1 MRSCILRHD
10 GSYAVETINSSVVWS
25 KNHYQ
30 TKNKTYRQLE
40 EQHHLKSEH
49 DWIMAHGRGSLWMCA
64 IPINSVVINALQK
77 MTGDLRFVFN
87 FADRDCPE
95 YFAFMQ
101 KKTWA
106 ENQAAY
112 QAQLDKMN
120 QIRTSAD
127 SSSQN
132 GSQGAYED
140 PVPKEE
146 YEKLHEIQ
154 KSINYYDD
162 GEPDYYRPD
171 VSAKRELDTAGYFVS
186 EDSQLFFKINS
197 LDDAIN
203 ALVMYAFYKSLV
215 LLPYGES
222 ATDDLPTL
230 EGVTLNGD
238 PVTIFEEIL
247 HYVYESMFDK
257 IPSENQG
264 KYYILMNRKKQL
276 YKVRGGIIPAPSKI
290 GDKYKE
296 LYIGIGKYS
305 NPLCVCMSK
314 KEYKH
319 AYRTRSIEC
328 ILNFYQ
334 KAEFKAAIQEGKEL
348 HDCGNEYLESGTVD
362 ITDVLLFAI
371 AFPYLVSII
380 SGKLLQHERDVIIGY
395 DTTFHIR
402 GKDGAIDPQVISV
415 NYITIDALNQIW
427 GQLTG
432 KSHYRYNYW
441 S

>member
-1 MRSCILRHD
+1 MRSYILRHD
-10 GSYAVETINSSVVWS
+10 GSYTVETIDPSVAWS
-25 KNHYQ
+25 KNRYQ
-30 TKNKTYRQLE
+30 TKNQTYRQLE
-40 EQHHLKSEH
+40 ERHHLKSEH
-49 DWIMAHGRGSLWMCA
+49 DWVMAHGRGSLNMCA
-64 IPINSVVINALQK
+64 IPINSVVIDALQK
-77 MTGDLRFVFN
+77 ISGDLRFVFN

-95 YFAFMQ
+95 YSAFMQ

-106 ENQAAY
+106 EYQAAY
-112 QAQLDKMN
+112 QAQIDKIN
-120 QIRTSAD
+120 KIRAD
-127 SSSQN
+127 AGYPSPNDSK
-132 GSQGAYED
+132 GTYED
-140 PVPKEE
+140 PVPAEE
-146 YEKLHEIQ
+146 YDKLEELR
-154 KSINYYDD
+154 KATDTYDGD
-162 GEPDYYRPD
+162 PMYYRPD
-171 VSAKRELDTAGYFVS
+171 VSAKRALDSAGYFVS
-186 EDSQLFFKINS
+186 EDSQLFFKIDS

-203 ALVMYAFYKSLV
+203 ALIMYAFYKALV

-230 EGVTLNGD
+230 EEVTLNGE
-238 PVTIFEEIL
+238 PITIFEEIL

-264 KYYILMNRKKQL
+264 KYYILLNRKKQL
-276 YKVRGGIIPAPSKI
+276 YKVRGGIIPSPSKI

-305 NPLCVCMSK
+305 NPLCVHMRK
-314 KEYKH
+314 KEYKV
-319 AYRTRSIEC
+319 AYSVRSIEC

-334 KAEFKAAIQEGKEL
+334 RDDFKAALQEGKDF

-362 ITDVLLFAI
+362 ITDVLLFAA

-402 GKDGAIDPQVISV
+402 GKDGTIDPQVISV
-415 NYITIDALNQIW
+415 NYITIEALNQIW

-432 KSHYRYNYW
+432 KSRYRYNYW